1 MGLPRCP
8 LRVGWR
14 GVRKC
19 SGRCVGNWRGGQ
31 RISLANGVGRCLGGC
46 VGNWCGGRWYLSA
59 RCRVAHTHDFRQNH
73 RGDHTLKR
81 PLEWTCCP
89 GGWERAYGEGAVGHQ
104 LEMMVSEVAFQLE
117 SEVGK
122 LFLGLIH
129 NGAFVKGRA

>member
-1 MGLPRCP
+1 M
-8 LRVGWR
+8 
-14 GVRKC
+14 
-19 SGRCVGNWRGGQ
+19 
-31 RISLANGVGRCLGGC
+31 
-46 VGNWCGGRWYLSA
+46 
-59 RCRVAHTHDFRQNH
+59 
-73 RGDHTLKR
+73 KR

-129 NGAFVKGRA
+129 NVAYDEMIDRVIGPWLR